1 MLRPLAFLIAL
12 VVACAMPLPAR
23 AWNAAGH
30 MVVTKLAWDQ
40 LDAKD
45 RQTLMVLLKDHP
57 HWDRFFVAAGKP
69 TNAPEVDFHFAL
81 ASTWAD
87 WLRGFAK
94 AQTAEDK
101 KIYQFHKGP
110 RHYVNWP
117 FVHPADIEEFKGKDL
132 PIDPKDDIVT
142 GLKTV
147 MKELKATNQY
157 TTKYRSVS
165 LCWLLHLAGDV
176 HQPLHNV
183 ALYASE
189 IPTGDQGG
197 NLFWVKE
204 DGMPTRLH
212 AYWDDLF
219 GREPYDAHVKSYDRA
234 VTACALLSRPDFGRD
249 RFANELKP
257 GDFEAWSKEGL
268 KLAIDVAYRNG
279 KLPGRLIIREHE
291 TDEEKGKAPPL
302 PDDYRAAAMATAN
315 RQAALAG
322 HRLADLLRE
331 VAVATRK

>member
-1 MLRPLAFLIAL
+1 MVRPFILVLALLLAL
-12 VVACAMPLPAR
+12 PLPVR

-30 MVVTKLAWDQ
+30 MVVAKLAWDQ

-45 RQTLMVLLKDHP
+45 RQTLMTLLKDHP
-57 HWDRFFVAAGKP
+57 HWNEFFIAAGKP
-69 TNAPEVDFHFAL
+69 KTAPEADFHFAL

-87 WLRGFAK
+87 WLRGFATPK
-94 AQTAEDK
+94 NAEEK

-117 FVHPADIEEFKGKDL
+117 FVHPADVEMFQGKDL

-142 GLKTV
+142 GLSTV
-147 MKELKATNQY
+147 MGELKATKQY

-165 LCWLLHLAGDV
+165 LCWLLHLVGDV

-183 ALYASE
+183 ALYAAE

-204 DGMPTRLH
+204 NGVPTRLH

-219 GREPYDAHVKSYDRA
+219 GREPYDAHLKSYDRA

-249 RFANELKP
+249 RIAKEMKP
-257 GDFEAWSKEGL
+257 AAFDVWSKDGL
-268 KLAIDVAYRNG
+268 KLAIAVGYRNG

-291 TDEEKGKAPPL
+291 TDAEKEKAPPL
-302 PDDYRAAAMATAN
+302 PDDYHAAAMATAN

-331 VAVATRK
+331 VAAATRQK